1 MNKETIENKNNFE
14 SKIKNNLNVLV
25 CIPAYNAESTISQA
39 VKCCQEFADL
49 VLVINDGYSDNTEL
63 LAREAGA
70 EIVTHKQNRGY
81 GGAIKTSLTEGLNRN
96 AKVTITFDADLQHDE
111 HDIPKLTQSI
121 FENYADIVIG
131 SRFLENTGDV
141 KRYRKFGIKVITGL
155 VNSFMQSPVSDAESG
170 LRGYSLDSLKQ
181 LVPILETEGMGMSSE
196 ILLKSSVCKLK
207 IVEVPR
213 KEMYPEG
220 IKTSSKNP
228 LRHGLS
234 VVFTIMKLIIE
245 NKPLKAF
252 GIPSIGF
259 FIASIISAVFVVD
272 FYNSMGRLPLGLTVF
287 TVLLLSTA
295 FFFSLAAMILYVLS
309 RIATRINFNLKN
321 G

>member
-49 VLVINDGYSDNTEL
+49 VLVINDGSSDNTEL

-213 KEMYPEG
+213 KEMYP
-220 IKTSSKNP
+220 
-228 LRHGLS
+228 
-234 VVFTIMKLIIE
+234 
-245 NKPLKAF
+245 
-252 GIPSIGF
+252 
-259 FIASIISAVFVVD
+259 
-272 FYNSMGRLPLGLTVF
+272 
-287 TVLLLSTA
+287 
-295 FFFSLAAMILYVLS
+295 
-309 RIATRINFNLKN
+309 
-321 G
+321 